1 MKKWHMESIV
11 NFSARQKLALPNSS
25 QLAVGTV
32 SQLREEEKEFFLIP
46 FLRKVI
52 GAILSYF

>member
-11 NFSARQKLALPNSS
+11 NFSARQKLALPNPS
-25 QLAVGTV
+25 QLAVGTA
-32 SQLREEEKEFFLIP
+32 SRLREGDKEFFLIP

-52 GAILSYF
+52 GAMLRYF

>member
-11 NFSARQKLALPNSS
+11 NLSARQKLALPNSS
-25 QLAVGTV
+25 QLSERTM

-52 GAILSYF
+52 GVLLRYF